1 MAKTAP
7 AKHYPNDEDL
17 FALLKRDLHT
27 AVVGDVLDQMG
38 LRKQFL
44 PPSIAPLVKT
54 MRLAGRAMPV
64 LEADVFDDGRDTS
77 AGPLARKPFGLMMEA
92 LDDLKPGEIYIATGA
107 SPRYALWGELMST
120 RAMHLK
126 AAGAILDGFVRDSN
140 QIEALGF
147 TVFCSGTYAQDQGPR
162 GKVID
167 YRSAIEIGGI
177 RIEPGSLLFGD
188 REGVLVIPREAEA
201 EAVRRAIEKSQT
213 ENKVG
218 DAIRAGMGAAEAF
231 AKFGVM

>member
-1 MAKTAP
+1 MAKAP
-7 AKHYPNDEDL
+7 YGSDEEL

-44 PPSIAPLVKT
+44 PPAIAPLLKT
-54 MRLAGRAMPV
+54 MRIAGRAMPV
-64 LEADVFDDGRDTS
+64 LEADVFDDGRPSS

-92 LDDLKPGEIYIATGA
+92 LDDLKPGEIYVATGA
-107 SPRYALWGELMST
+107 SPRYALWGELMSI
-120 RAMHLK
+120 RATHLK
-126 AAGAILDGFVRDSN
+126 AAGAILDGFVRDST

-167 YRSAIEIGGI
+167 FRSAIEIAGI

-188 REGVLVIPREAEA
+188 REGVLVVPREAEA

-231 AKFGVM
+231 KKFGVM